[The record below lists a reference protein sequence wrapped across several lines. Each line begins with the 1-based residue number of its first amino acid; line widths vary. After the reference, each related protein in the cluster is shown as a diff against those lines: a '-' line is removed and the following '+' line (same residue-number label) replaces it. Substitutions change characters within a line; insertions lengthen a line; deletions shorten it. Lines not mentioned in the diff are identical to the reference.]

1 VTTDVSD
8 IKKGVNGS
16 LWTGVL
22 LIVLGWAFAVPA
34 VSTIVAETWI
44 ALILISAEFKLV
56 YAFQTAAQEAS
67 SGSCCWDSTSRRA

>member
-1 VTTDVSD
+1 MTTDVSTD

-22 LIVLGWAFAVPA
+22 LIVFWGIGDFAVPA

-44 ALILISAEFKLV
+44 ALI
-56 YAFQTAAQEAS
+56 
-67 SGSCCWDSTSRRA
+67 